1 MSEKTVLLRVRPG
14 MTFGATGQYA
24 PGDLVELPAGVL
36 VAFGDKLELVEEAVP
51 APVVEVANDETS
63 SPSVSKSKSKRRVKA

>member
-1 MSEKTVLLRVRPG
+1 MMYRVKPG
-14 MTFGATGQYA
+14 CYFGAMKEYE
-24 PGDLVELPAGVL
+24 PGDVVTLPGDVL
-36 VAFGDKLELVEEAVP
+36 TAFGDKLELVEEAVP